1 MKKLA
6 ILLLTL
12 NCLLTPLRSAVA
24 MGDAATPLSERE
36 KEELSGFHDSK
47 IARQCRLLAE
57 PSDSKS
63 SAQRATDAATLAGY
77 LIERLRNK
85 GGLNGN
91 SSSQD
96 MSSAEYEEQCAKVIQ
111 SVVDAS
117 KNVSGN
123 NDFTLHAQQLLNYA
137 QAIHQP
143 EQDDEVI
150 LAIRRSQWLYHNL
163 LDQHI
168 QAENVA
174 RLTINNLIKSKL
186 DDNQRRYFST
196 LISTS
201 LMRQGRFAEAQK
213 FLREALVIAEKT
225 SSDLDQAYVWF
236 SLGFLYRDLGEYEVA
251 ERYFRKN
258 LTVREEA
265 EGKVN
270 LSASPCRAP
279 SEYLRTGST
288 LTQLGII
295 LDHQGKHEQAST
307 YFTCALDIFGKGRD
321 YYEIVARLAAAQ
333 NQFNLDNYTDS
344 ISSIDEVLAF
354 EFLLTPQKLDAM
366 LVKLESLLKLKNNL
380 EAAQKT
386 ASEIAKILGY
396 GDFYNHQNL
405 TKNIKDYPVQQVNA
419 FRLLIELS
427 ELTGKK
433 QWLKPFSE
441 KGFQI
446 IQQYQH
452 EVTNPQAWNAAR
464 YDLIKSYLTASF
476 NFQRKLNDSQTE
488 EIFQILEDY
497 YSVDLSSEKNTFKA
511 NYGNLD
517 DPQELN
523 TLYQKWLDAEHDLVS
538 AKQANDELKT
548 RVDLARDAYLSY
560 RSEKQFA
567 VETGLPQLNLAETQL
582 HMPKSDVLVRYF
594 VNGSQS
600 FVLLVSKDEYEIRA
614 IPDEKDI
621 VQFSQL
627 LPEAIQQ
634 DTFHTLNKSAFM
646 QRLLPLDGFIQAHH
660 EKLVL
665 IPDSVLHR
673 LPFSVIN
680 LKRTSGKAQHNA
692 EHLQIVRTH
701 SASQYYAQQP
711 IETFEY
717 ANNLAIFANPL
728 LSLEDKINASVS
740 ALNRQ
745 WLSEMGALPGSML
758 EANYIRQ
765 LFPNQK
771 ILFGTGEKANKAFL
785 TQDTTRDSK
794 ILHIATHGYYQQNS
808 PDIVGLVTSKTDTD
822 GEVRPGFLS
831 INELLSQPIN
841 SQLVV
846 ISGCDTMMGK
856 YYKSSGMRSITRGFL
871 AQGAQSVIGTL
882 WPVQDKAT
890 AEFMRKFYQALKNNH
905 GDSAKALQLT
915 KQQFASRGR
924 YRQPKYWAGFA
935 LTANNH
941 QAEKIELSNNA
952 TLLTTGISY

>member
-6 ILLLTL
+6 ILLFIL
-12 NCLLTPLRSAVA
+12 NCLLAPTCIAEASSDGSASL
-24 MGDAATPLSERE
+24 TERE
-36 KEELSGFHDSK
+36 KEELSGFQDSK
-47 IARQCRLLAE
+47 IAKQCRLLAE
-57 PSDSKS
+57 PSDSKT
-63 SAQRATDAATLAGY
+63 SAQRASDAATLAGY

-96 MSSAEYEEQCAKVIQ
+96 MSSADYEEQCANVIRT
-111 SVVDAS
+111 VVGTN
-117 KNVSGN
+117 KNEQDKS
-123 NDFTLHAQQLLNYA
+123 DFTLHAQQLLNYA
-137 QAIHQP
+137 QTIHQP
-143 EQDDEVI
+143 EQEDKVI

-258 LTVREEA
+258 LTVREDA
-265 EGKVN
+265 EGKVD
-270 LSASPCRAP
+270 LSATPCRAQ

-295 LDHQGKHEQAST
+295 LDHQGKHKEAAT

-321 YYEIVARLAAAQ
+321 YYEIVARLAAAE
-333 NQFNLDNYTDS
+333 NQFNLKNYTGSLKS
-344 ISSIDEVLAF
+344 INQVLGF
-354 EFLLTPQKLDAM
+354 EYLLTPQKLDAM
-366 LVKLESLLKLKNNL
+366 LVKLESLLKQKTNL
-380 EAAQKT
+380 DAAQET
-386 ASEIAKILGY
+386 ASEIARLLGY

-405 TKNIKDYPVQQVNA
+405 TKNIKDYPVQQVNT

-446 IQQYQH
+446 IRQYQH
-452 EVTNPQAWNAAR
+452 EVTNPQAWNTAR

-476 NFQRKLNDSQTE
+476 DFQQTLNENHTQ

-538 AKQANDELKT
+538 AKQATDHLKT

-560 RSEKQFA
+560 RSEKQYVTDTA
-567 VETGLPQLNLAETQL
+567 LPQLSLRETQL
-582 HMPKSDVLVRYF
+582 HMPKSDILVRFF

-600 FVLLVSKDEYEIRA
+600 FVLLVSKDAFEIRG
-614 IPDEKDI
+614 IPNERDI
-621 VQFSQL
+621 VLFSQQ

-634 DTFHTLNKSAFM
+634 DTFHSLNKSDFM
-646 QRLLPLDGFIQAHH
+646 QRLLPLEGFIQPQH

-665 IPDSVLHR
+665 IPDNVLHR

-680 LKRTSGKAQHNA
+680 LKPSATNTRNSNQ
-692 EHLQIVRTH
+692 HLQIVRTH

-711 IETFEY
+711 LEGFEY

-808 PDIVGLVTSKTDTD
+808 PDIVGLVTSKTDSD
-822 GEVRPGFLS
+822 GEIKPGFLS

-890 AEFMRKFYQALKNNH
+890 AEFMRVFYQALKNYR

-941 QAEKIELSNNA
+941 QAEKIELTNSA
-952 TLLTTGISY
+952 SMLTTGVSY